1 LKFRVAIFGVL
12 GLCLAAYMFM
22 VIGWSSVLA
31 TVAAVGGSGFAA
43 LCFYALAL
51 LFLLGSACYV
61 LLPHSRDWRLW
72 TLVWSRMVRDS
83 ASEVLPFSQLGGLM
97 LGARAAI
104 LRGVTKPVAFAS
116 LIVDVTA
123 EMLAQIAYVA
133 LGLAIFITHVPRSA
147 LVTSWVA
154 AILIGLG
161 LATLT
166 GGLLLTLP
174 RYGDWIIGKLA
185 ERVLPDAAAAT
196 AAVAQSLKAIYR
208 SRLRFGLSLSLHF
221 AAWIASAVGAWIAF
235 RLAGAK
241 VDLVSVLAI
250 ESLIAASRSAAVV
263 IPNALGVQEAAY
275 AVIAPLFGVGA
286 EFGLAVSLLKR
297 ARDIVLGVP
306 ILLIWQGMEG
316 RRILRR
322 ASR

>member
-1 LKFRVAIFGVL
+1 LKLRIAIFAAL
-12 GLCLAAYMFM
+12 GASLALYLLT
-22 VIGWSSVLA
+22 VIGWTSVLA
-31 TVAAVGGSGFAA
+31 TVAAVGWSGFAA
-43 LCFYALAL
+43 LCCYALGL
-51 LFLLGSACYV
+51 LVLLGSACYV
-61 LLPHSRDWRLW
+61 LLPRSDGWTLS

-83 ASEVLPFSQLGGLM
+83 ASEVLPFSQLGGLV
-97 LGARAAI
+97 LGARATI
-104 LRGVTKPVAFAS
+104 LRGVTKPRAFAS

-133 LGLAIFITHVPRSA
+133 MGLAIFIAQVPRSA
-147 LVTSWVA
+147 LVTSWVT

-161 LATLT
+161 LATLA

-185 ERVLPDAAAAT
+185 ARVLPDAAAAT
-196 AAVAQSLKAIYR
+196 TAVAQTLKAIYR
-208 SRLRFGLSLSLHF
+208 SRLRFGLSVILHF

-235 RLAGAK
+235 RLAGAH

-250 ESLIAASRSAAVV
+250 ESLIAAARGVAVV

-275 AVIAPLFGVGA
+275 AVVAPLFGVGA

-297 ARDIVLGVP
+297 ARDIAIGVP

-316 RRILRR
+316 QRILRR
-322 ASR
+322 APR